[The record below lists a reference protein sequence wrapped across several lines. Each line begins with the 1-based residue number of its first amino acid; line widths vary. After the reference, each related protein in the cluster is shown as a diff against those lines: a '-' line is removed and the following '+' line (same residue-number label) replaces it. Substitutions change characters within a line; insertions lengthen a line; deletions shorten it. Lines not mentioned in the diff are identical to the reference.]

1 VTRQKRETTHVTGL
15 RVPNDIME
23 YIEEKIAEDVFSSRT
38 HAIVR
43 LLRIAIEVERD
54 RAKIVHSYETGFS
67 LSPKKEKE

>member
-1 VTRQKRETTHVTGL
+1 
-15 RVPNDIME
+15 ME